1 MRMYRNREDGF
12 VLTDIILQILFFVLF
27 IFALIW
33 LFPTKGFIKNMEKQI
48 SGNSIDYQV
57 LSNRIFNENLLDMK
71 VAAESYYTTPRLP
84 KNTGDKVSMTL
95 GEMIDKKLL
104 LSIQDKNG
112 NNCDMNNSYVEIIK
126 RADEYELKVVLSCSG
141 KEDYL
146 VVHLGCY
153 QYCENDVC
161 EKESD
166 MNIVTNTK
174 PTQTTVIK
182 NIVTTERP
190 IINNNITINN
200 DCVNCEEGPIRTEP
214 VYYCKNINGKYYGKN
229 GNLVDSTTYQKE
241 CIVEP
246 VYYCKYVNGKYY
258 GKNGNIVDSAT
269 YQKECIVEP
278 VYYCKY
284 VDGKYYGKNGNVVD
298 STTYQKEC
306 IVEPIYYCKY
316 VNGKYYGKNGNVVDS
331 ATYQKE
337 CIKQPEPTKTLYY
350 EYRTKTLVAN
360 EVATKMCT
368 YYPVE
373 EASKYIYTLG
383 YTGISTT
390 DISRYPYAVT
400 LPAGATNVQID
411 RISYGQETF
420 NLSAWKNLKANGS
433 IYNYEYNDSKWSAKD
448 TITTTRFKN
457 SALSKKH
464 FSDVRVLKTKTI
476 SYSNYVEYRIDY
488 RVLFNRANILKD
500 RYLYTYNDSNVG
512 NIYYVPIRFHLTY
525 DIVSSKTNTKPCS
538 SLTKKENNQVIKRYT
553 HYDVEKSYE
562 YGPRKWTLNPNL
574 KGVEYTGK
582 TEWR

>member
-1 MRMYRNREDGF
+1 MYRSREDGF

-33 LFPTKGFIKNMEKQI
+33 LFPTKGFINNMEKQEV
-48 SGNSIDYQV
+48 SGNSADYQV

-84 KNTGDKVSMTL
+84 RNTGDKVSMTL
-95 GEMIDKKLL
+95 KEMIDKKLV

-112 NNCDMNNSYVEIIK
+112 SSCDINNSYLEIAK

-146 VVHLGCY
+146 IVHLGCY
-153 QYCENDVC
+153 QYCENDIC
-161 EKESD
+161 EKSND
-166 MNIVTNTK
+166 TDLVSNTK
-174 PTQTTVIK
+174 PTQTTVVES
-182 NIVTTERP
+182 IVTTERP
-190 IINNNITINN
+190 VINNNITINN
-200 DCVNCEEGPIRTEP
+200 CVNCEEGPIRTEP
-214 VYYCKNINGKYYGKN
+214 VYYCKYI
-229 GNLVDSTTYQKE
+229 
-241 CIVEP
+241 
-246 VYYCKYVNGKYY
+246 
-258 GKNGNIVDSAT
+258 
-269 YQKECIVEP
+269 
-278 VYYCKY
+278 
-284 VDGKYYGKNGNVVD
+284 DGKYYGKNGNVVD

-306 IVEPIYYCKY
+306 VAEPVYYCKY

-331 ATYQKE
+331 TTYQKE
-337 CIKQPEPTKTLYY
+337 CVVEPVYYCKYVNGKYYGKNGNVVDSTTYQKECVVEPAKTLYY

-360 EVATKMCT
+360 EVATKMCA

-488 RVLFNRANILKD
+488 RVLFNRTNILKD
-500 RYLYTYNDSNVG
+500 RYLDTYNDSNVG

-525 DIVSSKTNTKPCS
+525 DIVASKTKTKPCS
-538 SLTKKENNQVIKRYT
+538 SLTKKESNQVIKRYT
-553 HYDVEKSYE
+553 VYDVETNYE
-562 YGPRKWTLNPNL
+562 YGPRKWTINPNL
-574 KGVEYTGK
+574 NGVEYTGK

>member
-1 MRMYRNREDGF
+1 MYRSREDGF

-33 LFPTKGFIKNMEKQI
+33 LFPTKGFVNNMKKQV
-48 SGNSIDYQV
+48 SGTSADYQV

-71 VAAESYYTTPRLP
+71 TAAESYYTIPRLP
-84 KNTGDKVSMTL
+84 RNTGDKVSMTL
-95 GEMIDKKLL
+95 SEMIDKKLVL
-104 LSIQDKNG
+104 PIQDKNG
-112 NNCDMNNSYVEIIK
+112 NSCDINDSYVEVIK
-126 RADEYELKVVLSCSG
+126 RADEYELKVVLNCSD

-153 QYCENDVC
+153 QYCENDIC
-161 EKESD
+161 EKTND
-166 MNIVTNTK
+166 TNTVTNSNSG
-174 PTQTTVIK
+174 QTTVVK

-190 IINNNITINN
+190 VINNNITINN
-200 DCVNCEEGPIRTEP
+200 CIDCEEGPVRTEP
-214 VYYCKNINGKYYGKN
+214 IYYCKYINGKYYGKN

-246 VYYCKYVNGKYY
+246 VYYC
-258 GKNGNIVDSAT
+258 
-269 YQKECIVEP
+269 Q
-278 VYYCKY
+278 
-284 VDGKYYGKNGNVVD
+284 
-298 STTYQKEC
+298 
-306 IVEPIYYCKY
+306 Y

-337 CIKQPEPTKTLYY
+337 CIVEPVYYCQYVNGKYYGKNGNVVSATIYQKECVAEPVKTLYY
-350 EYRTKTLVAN
+350 EYRTKTLVSN

-373 EASKYIYTLG
+373 ETSEYVYTLG
-383 YTGISTT
+383 YTGSDII
-390 DISRYPYAVT
+390 DISRYPYAIK
-400 LPAGATNVQID
+400 LPVGATNVQIN

-420 NLSAWKNLKANGS
+420 NLSTWKGLKTNSS
-433 IYNYEYNDSKWSAKD
+433 IYNYEYDDSKWSAKD

-464 FSDVRVLKTKTI
+464 FSDVRVLNTKTV

-488 RVLFNRANILKD
+488 RVQFNRTNILKD

-525 DIVSSKTNTKPCS
+525 DIVSSKTKTRPCS
-538 SLTKKENNQVIKRYT
+538 NLTQKENNHVIKRYT
-553 HYDVEKSYE
+553 DYDMETSYE
-562 YGPRKWTLNPNL
+562 YGPRKWTMNPNL

>member
-1 MRMYRNREDGF
+1 MYRSREDGF

-33 LFPTKGFIKNMEKQI
+33 LFPTKGFVNNMKKQV
-48 SGNSIDYQV
+48 SGTSADYQV

-71 VAAESYYTTPRLP
+71 TAAESYYTIPRLP
-84 KNTGDKVSMTL
+84 RNTGDKVSMTL
-95 GEMIDKKLL
+95 SEMIDKKLVL
-104 LSIQDKNG
+104 PIQDKNG
-112 NNCDMNNSYVEIIK
+112 NSCDINDSYVEVIK
-126 RADEYELKVVLSCSG
+126 RADEYELKVVLNCSD

-153 QYCENDVC
+153 QYCENDIC
-161 EKESD
+161 EKTND
-166 MNIVTNTK
+166 TNTVTNSNSG
-174 PTQTTVIK
+174 QTTVVK

-190 IINNNITINN
+190 VINNNITINN
-200 DCVNCEEGPIRTEP
+200 CIDCEEGPVRTEP
-214 VYYCKNINGKYYGKN
+214 IYYCKYINGKYYGKN

-246 VYYCKYVNGKYY
+246 VYYC
-258 GKNGNIVDSAT
+258 
-269 YQKECIVEP
+269 Q
-278 VYYCKY
+278 
-284 VDGKYYGKNGNVVD
+284 
-298 STTYQKEC
+298 
-306 IVEPIYYCKY
+306 Y

-337 CIKQPEPTKTLYY
+337 CIVEPVYYCQYVNGKYYGKNGNVVSATIYQKECVAEPVKTLYY
-350 EYRTKTLVAN
+350 EYRTKTLVSN

-373 EASKYIYTLG
+373 ETSEYVYTLG
-383 YTGISTT
+383 YTGSDII
-390 DISRYPYAVT
+390 DISRYPYAIK
-400 LPAGATNVQID
+400 LPVGATNVQIN

-420 NLSAWKNLKANGS
+420 NLSTWKGLKTNSS
-433 IYNYEYNDSKWSAKD
+433 IYNYEYDDSKWSAKD

-464 FSDVRVLKTKTI
+464 FNDVRVLNTKTV

-488 RVLFNRANILKD
+488 RVQFNRTNILKD

-525 DIVSSKTNTKPCS
+525 DIVSSKTKTRPCS
-538 SLTKKENNQVIKRYT
+538 NLTQKENNHVIKRYT
-553 HYDVEKSYE
+553 DYDMETSYE
-562 YGPRKWTLNPNL
+562 YGPRKWTMNPNL